1 MINDN
6 CELHLCLCQIE
17 KERERERW
25 LSQENLMMFYFSCA
39 SISERERVSSCMH
52 IVNLHL
58 RFGVN
63 TRN

>member
-1 MINDN
+1 MVESGEFND
-6 CELHLCLCQIE
+6 
-17 KERERERW
+17 
-25 LSQENLMMFYFSCA
+25 SFYFSCA
-39 SISERERVSSCMH
+39 SVSERESVSSCMH

>member
-6 CELHLCLCQIE
+6 CELHLFLCQIE
-17 KERERERW
+17 KEREMVE
-25 LSQENLMMFYFSCA
+25 SGEFNDSFYFSCA
-39 SISERERVSSCMH
+39 SVSERESVSSCMH